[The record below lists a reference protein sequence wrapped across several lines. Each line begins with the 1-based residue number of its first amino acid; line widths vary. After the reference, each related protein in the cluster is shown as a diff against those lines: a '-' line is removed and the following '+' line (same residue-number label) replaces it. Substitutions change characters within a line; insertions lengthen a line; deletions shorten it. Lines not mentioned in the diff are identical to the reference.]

1 MVAAVPLQHGLHH
14 LGVGDPV
21 VQNLVPGQVIVIDP
35 DAVQVNGGIPGTNGN
50 IHRHTLSEVIVCRVL
65 HHTGHDA
72 IDVAV
77 DEPVDGFLLHH
88 KGQAQV
94 LVLLVPGGD
103 LLLLGAKS
111 RQLRRDGDTAIA
123 AHAGQ
128 HHSIVVHNIP
138 GGKFDLDGLAGGTEV
153 LPEGLHRN
161 GQSGIAGHP
170 ENGDIVLIQLPAV
183 RGEVETREAGDNRA
197 ILPDSRILFG
207 VAPTGTGQVQR
218 QPLGFRFNFHLAGSH
233 RQRNGAGSTAA
244 GDFQSQ
250 IPGVVCPVR
259 PNLLS
264 AIHRLAGHHTAV
276 HRQFHLGGQV
286 RGVVDRKRNGQRGIL
301 GHRAILKA
309 GGDDG
314 RGVQALH
321 ADDLII
327 QMIGLDG
334 LPIDGGIKVGFQRM
348 RSVLLGGNRV
358 GHLPAAGGGG
368 HRGDLLAVQQD
379 VNRLAD
385 GTHRHIGKG
394 DNPIEG
400 SPGVKG
406 GTHGRFDGVDIE
418 IDGAAVLIGV
428 GHLNPHRIAAHR
440 EIRPQIGGYRA
451 LGDVQHGLDDAVY
464 RDLHH
469 AVAGGHLILQ
479 RGPCDLNETI
489 LAVGDG
495 LTQPAAGVGDRQ
507 HGVIAAGTAGAAR
520 AGEGAEG
527 TSHHFIVG
535 GQIQIAVFHEGSV
548 HLPGEQQ
555 FHIGKTLLHIL
566 GGGHGKLRVPG
577 GIEGFILGVL
587 CSGQGFAGAALC
599 RPGDG
604 LGVISG
610 LDRILG
616 SRNNFLPDI
625 QHLLG
630 GILHGL
636 LQSGHVLVF
645 LMNFLN
651 AGYESV
657 LDIHAE
663 AGCQESLQFFL

>member
-21 VQNLVPGQVIVIDP
+21 VQNLVPGQVIVIDT
-35 DAVQVNGGIPGTNGN
+35 DAVEVNGSIPGANGN
-50 IHRHTLSEVIVCRVL
+50 IHRHTLSEVIVRRVL

-111 RQLRRDGDTAIA
+111 RQLGRDGDTAIA

-128 HHSIVVHNIP
+128 HYGIVVHDIP
-138 GGKFDLDGLAGGTEV
+138 GGKLDLDGLAGGTEV
-153 LPEGLHRN
+153 LSEGLHRN

-183 RGEVETREAGDNRA
+183 RGEVKIGEYSGDIA
-197 ILPDSRILFG
+197 ILPHTGVLFCI
-207 VAPTGTGQVQR
+207 APTGTGQVQR

-309 GGDDG
+309 GSNDG

-334 LPIDGGIKVGFQRM
+334 LPIDGGIKVGLQRM

-385 GTHRHIGKG
+385 GSHRHIGKG
-394 DNPIEG
+394 NNAIEG

-406 GTHGRFDGVDIE
+406 GAHGCFDGIDVE
-418 IDGAAVLIGV
+418 IDGAAVLV
-428 GHLNPHRIAAHR
+428 GI
-440 EIRPQIGGYRA
+440 
-451 LGDVQHGLDDAVY
+451 
-464 RDLHH
+464 
-469 AVAGGHLILQ
+469 
-479 RGPCDLNETI
+479 
-489 LAVGDG
+489 
-495 LTQPAAGVGDRQ
+495 
-507 HGVIAAGTAGAAR
+507 
-520 AGEGAEG
+520 
-527 TSHHFIVG
+527 
-535 GQIQIAVFHEGSV
+535 
-548 HLPGEQQ
+548 
-555 FHIGKTLLHIL
+555 
-566 GGGHGKLRVPG
+566 
-577 GIEGFILGVL
+577 
-587 CSGQGFAGAALC
+587 
-599 RPGDG
+599 
-604 LGVISG
+604 
-610 LDRILG
+610 
-616 SRNNFLPDI
+616 
-625 QHLLG
+625 
-630 GILHGL
+630 
-636 LQSGHVLVF
+636 
-645 LMNFLN
+645 
-651 AGYESV
+651 
-657 LDIHAE
+657 
-663 AGCQESLQFFL
+663 

>member
-1 MVAAVPLQHGLHH
+1 MTEIPRLPL
-14 LGVGDPV
+14 D
-21 VQNLVPGQVIVIDP
+21 
-35 DAVQVNGGIPGTNGN
+35 
-50 IHRHTLSEVIVCRVL
+50 
-65 HHTGHDA
+65 
-72 IDVAV
+72 
-77 DEPVDGFLLHH
+77 
-88 KGQAQV
+88 
-94 LVLLVPGGD
+94 
-103 LLLLGAKS
+103 
-111 RQLRRDGDTAIA
+111 
-123 AHAGQ
+123 AGQ
-128 HHSIVVHNIP
+128 HHGIVVHDIP
-138 GGKFDLDGLAGGTEV
+138 GGELNFDGFAGGTEV

-161 GQSGIAGHP
+161 GQYGIAGHP
-170 ENGDIVLIQLPAV
+170 ENGDIILIQLPAV
-183 RGEVETREAGDNRA
+183 RGEVETGEYSGDIA
-197 ILPDSRILFG
+197 IFPHTGVLFRI
-207 VAPTGTGQVQR
+207 ASARTGQVQR

-286 RGVVDRKRNGQRGIL
+286 RGVIDRKRNGQRGVL

-309 GGDDG
+309 GGNDG

-358 GHLPAAGGGG
+358 GHLPAAGGSG

-385 GTHRHIGKG
+385 STHRHIGKG
-394 DNPIEG
+394 DNAIEG
-400 SPGVKG
+400 SPRVKG
-406 GTHGRFDGVDIE
+406 GTHGCFDGIDVE

-440 EIRPQIGGYRA
+440 QIRSQISGDRP
-451 LGDVQHGLDDAVY
+451 LGNVQHGLDDAVY

-479 RGPCDLNETI
+479 RGPGDLDETI

-507 HGVIAAGTAGAAR
+507 HSVIATRTAGATR
-520 AGEGAEG
+520 AGKGAEG

-535 GQIQIAVFHEGSV
+535 GQVQIAVFHEGPI
-548 HLPGEQQ
+548 HLSGEQ
-555 FHIGKTLLHIL
+555 
-566 GGGHGKLRVPG
+566 
-577 GIEGFILGVL
+577 
-587 CSGQGFAGAALC
+587 
-599 RPGDG
+599 
-604 LGVISG
+604 
-610 LDRILG
+610 
-616 SRNNFLPDI
+616 
-625 QHLLG
+625 
-630 GILHGL
+630 
-636 LQSGHVLVF
+636 
-645 LMNFLN
+645 
-651 AGYESV
+651 
-657 LDIHAE
+657 
-663 AGCQESLQFFL
+663 